1 MVKLIKNILLGV
13 IKNMSDVI
21 YLKFDQEI
29 KISEYKINI
38 GMLGTV
44 ICSNK
49 NIQARVRAIRVTT
62 LKKYEAQKQVFSIM
76 KIIELI
82 NNEFPECD
90 INNIGE
96 SEFIIDYNKD
106 NIDDKNNAKIID
118 IIKVVFTGLFVFMG
132 AGYSIIAYNNDVG
145 VNEIFQSIYELFTG
159 EKSNGMTTL
168 ELGYCIGLFVGIIT
182 FYNHIFKR
190 KFSDDPTPLD
200 VELKSYKEEINKAII
215 NDADEKGEVKDAD

>member
-1 MVKLIKNILLGV
+1 
-13 IKNMSDVI
+13 MSDVI
-21 YLKFDQEI
+21 YLKLDQEI
-29 KISEYKINI
+29 KISEYKVNI

-44 ICSNK
+44 ICANK

-62 LKKYEAQKQVFSIM
+62 FKKDKPQKIVFSVM

-96 SEFIIDYNKD
+96 SEFIIDYD
-106 NIDDKNNAKIID
+106 RGNIDDKNKAKMTD
-118 IIKVVFTGLFVFMG
+118 IIKVILTSFFVFMG

-145 VNEIFQSIYELFTG
+145 VNEIFQSVYEFFTG
-159 EKSNGMTTL
+159 QKSNGMTVL
-168 ELGYCIGLFVGIIT
+168 ELGYCIGLFLGIIT

-215 NDADEKGEVKDAD
+215 NDADEKGEMEDAD

>member
-1 MVKLIKNILLGV
+1 
-13 IKNMSDVI
+13 MSDVI
-21 YLKFDQEI
+21 YLKLDQEI
-29 KISEYKINI
+29 KISEYKVNI

-44 ICSNK
+44 ICANK

-62 LKKYEAQKQVFSIM
+62 LKKDKPQKIVFSVM

-96 SEFIIDYNKD
+96 SEFIIDYD
-106 NIDDKNNAKIID
+106 RGNIDDKNKAKMTD
-118 IIKVVFTGLFVFMG
+118 IIKVILTSFFVFMG

-145 VNEIFQSIYELFTG
+145 VNEIFQSVYEFFTG
-159 EKSNGMTTL
+159 QKSNGMTVL
-168 ELGYCIGLFVGIIT
+168 ELGYCIGLFLGIIT

-215 NDADEKGEVKDAD
+215 NDADEKGEMEDAD

>member
-1 MVKLIKNILLGV
+1 MR
-13 IKNMSDVI
+13 DVI
-21 YLKFDQEI
+21 YLKLDQEI
-29 KISEYKINI
+29 KISEYKVNI

-44 ICSNK
+44 ICANK

-62 LKKYEAQKQVFSIM
+62 LKKDKPQKIVFSVM

-96 SEFIIDYNKD
+96 SEFIIDYD
-106 NIDDKNNAKIID
+106 RGNIDDKNKAKMTD
-118 IIKVVFTGLFVFMG
+118 IIKVILTSFFVFMG

-145 VNEIFQSIYELFTG
+145 VNEIFQSVYEFFTG
-159 EKSNGMTTL
+159 QKSNGMTVL
-168 ELGYCIGLFVGIIT
+168 ELGYCIGLFLGIIT

-215 NDADEKGEVKDAD
+215 NDADEKGEMEDAD

>member
-1 MVKLIKNILLGV
+1 MR
-13 IKNMSDVI
+13 DVI
-21 YLKFDQEI
+21 YLKLDQEI
-29 KISEYKINI
+29 KISEYKVNI

-44 ICSNK
+44 ICANK

-62 LKKYEAQKQVFSIM
+62 LKKDKPQKIVFSVM

-96 SEFIIDYNKD
+96 SEFIIDYD
-106 NIDDKNNAKIID
+106 RGNIDDKNNAKMTD
-118 IIKVVFTGLFVFMG
+118 IIKVILTSFFVFMG

-145 VNEIFQSIYELFTG
+145 VNEIFQSVYEFFTG
-159 EKSNGMTTL
+159 QKSNGMTVL
-168 ELGYCIGLFVGIIT
+168 ELGYCIGLFLGIIT

-215 NDADEKGEVKDAD
+215 NDADEKGEMEDAD